1 MIIHVSAFCIFIS
14 QPYSL
19 HSAWFCHSKGCTF
32 SLTHRWIGCTAS
44 IKASLLGLR
53 IIWAQT
59 TKANATVSVST
70 VSGFWRIGTVIWR
83 TPHISHKQM
92 KAWRFKVRLIS
103 LSELQPEYSEYWE
116 RCTPPTGPP
125 RRLSPPSFCQ
135 RGGKRL
141 PRRSSMFINIH
152 SFIVRH
158 GSWNLAYYCW
168 MDDPGIHFVAMRL
181 SAIEI

>member
-1 MIIHVSAFCIFIS
+1 MIIHFSAFCIFIS

-19 HSAWFCHSKGCTF
+19 HSASLCHRKGCTF

-53 IIWAQT
+53 VILAQT

-92 KAWRFKVRLIS
+92 KVWRFKVRLIS

-125 RRLSPPSFCQ
+125 RRLSPPSFRQ

-141 PRRSSMFINIH
+141 PLIFHVHQYSLIH
-152 SFIVRH
+152 CEP
-158 GSWNLAYYCW
+158 WL
-168 MDDPGIHFVAMRL
+168 L
-181 SAIEI
+181 